1 MDFNIDFSNVDFLD
15 FKKLNI
21 TFEEINSV
29 LPTQPPITSH
39 KKILSM
45 LSAMAREEN
54 LVRLRTR
61 FQKTVTLIWKF
72 YKSTCLMKKTLESTG
87 AKTTEKKED
96 YFEIVSNN
104 HNPAN
109 QMSQQEL
116 IQLILDK
123 RSEKLKK
130 TS

>member
-1 MDFNIDFSNVDFLD
+1 
-15 FKKLNI
+15 
-21 TFEEINSV
+21 
-29 LPTQPPITSH
+29 
-39 KKILSM
+39 
-45 LSAMAREEN
+45 
-54 LVRLRTR
+54 
-61 FQKTVTLIWKF
+61 
-72 YKSTCLMKKTLESTG
+72 MKKTLESTG

-96 YFEIVSNN
+96 YFEIASNN

-130 TS
+130 AS

>member
-1 MDFNIDFSNVDFLD
+1 
-15 FKKLNI
+15 
-21 TFEEINSV
+21 
-29 LPTQPPITSH
+29 
-39 KKILSM
+39 
-45 LSAMAREEN
+45 
-54 LVRLRTR
+54 
-61 FQKTVTLIWKF
+61 
-72 YKSTCLMKKTLESTG
+72 MKKTLESTG
-87 AKTTEKKED
+87 PKTTEKKED

-130 TS
+130 AS